1 MSVAFSRSIAARACL
16 QAGFTLVEL
25 VIAALVV
32 ALVMSAVLASA
43 SLAQA
48 TYRVHAEA
56 ADMDQRTRVLVH
68 ALQHDLTLAGAGLD
82 QGPLAGALTQSFA
95 PILPRAIGTDGPEAA
110 TASAI
115 TVRYV
120 PAGSPQTT
128 ILDDLAGGA
137 TAVRVA
143 TDGACPAADAV
154 CGFSAG
160 MQVAVFDGSGA
171 YDLLVI
177 ADVQG
182 GALRFRAPTEGSI
195 LPLAAG
201 SAITAVVSRSYYLNE
216 SEARVYRYDGFQ
228 SRVPLVDNIVQ
239 LAFEYRGEPVPPIA
253 RRNASDPIGPWT
265 TYGPRPP
272 PVGVPSPMLDY
283 GAGESCTFVVRDGQ
297 HAPRLDS
304 WLGSLP
310 AGSLVPIG
318 IDRLGDGPWCPG
330 RTTRAGVPA
339 AGRFDADGLRIR
351 SVRVTLRVQ
360 AGSPLV
366 RGLNPAGRLLFS
378 HPGTARSA
386 SSYLPD
392 RVMSF
397 EVTPA
402 NLNLDR

>member
-1 MSVAFSRSIAARACL
+1 MSVPFERPFGLRAKL

-82 QGPLAGALTQSFA
+82 HGPLAGSLTQSFA
-95 PILPRAIGTDGPEAA
+95 PILPRAIATDGPEAA

-115 TVRYV
+115 TIRYV

-128 ILDDLAGGA
+128 ILDDLASA
-137 TAVRVA
+137 SSAVHVA
-143 TDGACPAADAV
+143 TEGVCPAADPV

-160 MQVAVFDGSGA
+160 MQVALFDGTGT
-171 YDLLVI
+171 YDLLTI
-177 ADVQG
+177 ADVQDD
-182 GALRFRAPTEGSI
+182 ALRFRAPTEGAI

-201 SAITAVVSRSYYLNE
+201 AALTQVVSRSYYLNE

-272 PVGVPSPMLDY
+272 PVGLTGPTLEY

-297 HAPRLDS
+297 HAPRLDN
-304 WLGSLP
+304 WLGPLQ
-310 AGSLVPIG
+310 AGALVPIG
-318 IDRLGDGPWCPG
+318 IERLSDGPWCPG
-330 RTTRAGVPA
+330 RTTRAGMPVT
-339 AGRFDADGLRIR
+339 GRFDADELRIR

-360 AGSPLV
+360 AGSALV
-366 RGLNPAGRLLFS
+366 RGLNPPGRLLFS
-378 HPGTARSA
+378 HPGTARSS

-392 RVMSF
+392 RVVRF

-402 NLNLDR
+402 NLNLNR

>member
-1 MSVAFSRSIAARACL
+1 MSVAFERSMAARAHL

-25 VIAALVV
+25 IIAALVV

-68 ALQHDLTLAGAGLD
+68 ALQHDLALAGAGLD
-82 QGPLAGALTQSFA
+82 QGPLAGALTESFV

-137 TAVRVA
+137 SAVRVA
-143 TDGACPAADAV
+143 TDGVCPAADPV

-171 YDLLVI
+171 YDLLTI

-182 GALRFRAPTEGSI
+182 GALRFRAPTEGAI

-201 SAITAVVSRSYYLNE
+201 AAITAVVSRSYYLNE

-228 SRVPLVDNIVQ
+228 SRRPAGRQHRSARLRVSRRARPSDRAPKRLGSDRTLDDIWSAATASGRVQ
-239 LAFEYRGEPVPPIA
+239 SDA
-253 RRNASDPIGPWT
+253 RLRRQARAARSSSATGSTRRASITGSGHCRQVRSCPSGSNGWAT
-265 TYGPRPP
+265 AR
-272 PVGVPSPMLDY
+272 GVPD
-283 GAGESCTFVVRDGQ
+283 A
-297 HAPRLDS
+297 RLAQVFR
-304 WLGSLP
+304 WP
-310 AGSLVPIG
+310 
-318 IDRLGDGPWCPG
+318 
-330 RTTRAGVPA
+330 
-339 AGRFDADGLRIR
+339 GRFDADVLRIR
-351 SVRVTLRVQ
+351 SVRVTFECRRQ
-360 AGSPLV
+360 
-366 RGLNPAGRLLFS
+366 
-378 HPGTARSA
+378 ARSCAA
-386 SSYLPD
+386 SIH
-392 RVMSF
+392 
-397 EVTPA
+397 PA
-402 NLNLDR
+402 ACCSCIPAPPAPHRLICRIGR